1 MNLKPVNTMERITR
15 QQLADNFD
23 EILDKVISENV
34 GYVILD
40 NDGKDGQVLCPAE
53 WFNDSI
59 DSKDIHASMDR
70 IKALEEK
77 NYALVEQVIKEIK
90 DGNISDI
97 EAIEDFKYMLMDFG
111 DDCKFFELYRS
122 LTDVLKENFPQSTGG
137 KWE

>member
-23 EILDKVISENV
+23 EILDKVISKNV

-40 NDGKDGQVLCPAE
+40 NDGNDGQVLCPAE
-53 WFNDSI
+53 WFIDSL

-70 IKALEEK
+70 IKALKEK

-111 DDCKFFELYRS
+111 DDCKFFELYRL
-122 LTDVLKENFPQSTGG
+122 LTDVLKEKFPQSTGG